1 MDHKIAHAKDLL
13 LAQSGIEIHDLNKIL
28 DGMMSYGV
36 DYADLYFQYTKSE
49 YWGLE
54 EGQVKSGSFS
64 IDQGVG
70 VRAVNKD
77 KSAFAY
83 SDDISIESLLSSSN
97 IAKAIA
103 SKNINHSQKLNH
115 PKIIANLYSPKDPLS
130 AMPAETKINIL
141 EKIENY
147 AKKMDERITKVTAS
161 IAGEYE
167 VIFVINNEQKIAA
180 DIRPLV
186 RLSINVIAESNG
198 KREQGSSGGGGR
210 FGFEYFS
217 DEILK
222 QYAHEAVHQATT
234 NLNAKPAPAGSMTVV
249 LGPGWPGILLHE
261 AIGHGLEG
269 DFNRKGTSA
278 FSGRVG

>member
-28 DGMMSYGV
+28 NGMMSQGV

-83 SDDISIESLLSSSN
+83 SDDISIEALLSSSN

-103 SKNINHSQKLNH
+103 SKNLNQSHKFDH
-115 PKIIANLYSPKDPLS
+115 PKIISNLYNSQDPLS
-130 AMPAETKINIL
+130 AVRAETKIKIL
-141 EKIENY
+141 EKIETGVSLI
-147 AKKMDERITKVTAS
+147 D
-161 IAGEYE
+161 
-167 VIFVINNEQKIAA
+167 
-180 DIRPLV
+180 
-186 RLSINVIAESNG
+186 
-198 KREQGSSGGGGR
+198 
-210 FGFEYFS
+210 
-217 DEILK
+217 
-222 QYAHEAVHQATT
+222 
-234 NLNAKPAPAGSMTVV
+234 
-249 LGPGWPGILLHE
+249 
-261 AIGHGLEG
+261 
-269 DFNRKGTSA
+269 
-278 FSGRVG
+278 